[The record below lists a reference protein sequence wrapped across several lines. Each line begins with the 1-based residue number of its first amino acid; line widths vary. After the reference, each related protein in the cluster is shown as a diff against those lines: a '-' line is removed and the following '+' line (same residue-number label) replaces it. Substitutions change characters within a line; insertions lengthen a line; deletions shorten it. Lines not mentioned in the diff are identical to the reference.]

1 MKFRRRGLLI
11 NGALGILLLGGA
23 GAIYNALGLG
33 GATQEAAVRTVAASR
48 GTVVASVS
56 ASGSVESAQT
66 RSLSFDTSGTVEKI
80 YVQVGDKVSKGQ
92 ILARLDDDSA
102 REGLEAALADYQAAA
117 EDSGSSAAAYAS
129 YVKARI
135 AYREAQREVAGTV
148 LKAPFGGT
156 ITALNGTVGG
166 SSSGGSVASTTAG
179 SGASTSG
186 GSGASTGG
194 STGFLTVTNTAK
206 LQLTGNFTETDV
218 ARLKVG
224 QEATVTFDALSG
236 VSGKGEITQIEPV
249 SATSNNVVQ
258 YPVTVAFTEVPKQ
271 VKLGQT
277 ATVSVEVGRAAD
289 VIALA
294 SSAITTAGG
303 QSTVTLLKNGRQVR
317 TPVTLGVKGTV
328 TTEIR
333 SGLSEGDQVVPP
345 ATTTTTGQQGNQMR
359 GFGGGGGFTGGGGQP
374 PGGGGR

>member
-11 NGALGILLLGGA
+11 NGVLGILLLGGA

-33 GATQEAAVRTVAASR
+33 GAAQEAAVRTVAASR

-66 RSLSFDTSGTVEKI
+66 RSLSFDTTGTVEKI

-117 EDSGSSAAAYAS
+117 EDSDSSATAYAA

-135 AYREAQREVAGTV
+135 AYREAQREVTGTV

-166 SSSGGSVASTTAG
+166 SSSSSGG

-186 GSGASTGG
+186 QSGASTGG
-194 STGFLTVTNTAK
+194 SAGFLTLTNTAK

-236 VSGKGEITQIEPV
+236 VSGKGEIIQIEPV
-249 SATSNNVVQ
+249 SSTSNNVVQ
-258 YPVTVAFTEVPKQ
+258 YPVTVAFTQVPKQ

-277 ATVSVEVGRAAD
+277 ATVSVEVGRADD

-303 QSTVTLLKNGRQVR
+303 QSTVTLLKDGRQVR

-359 GFGGGGGFTGGGGQP
+359 GFGGGGGFTGGGQP